1 MSMVPTTR
9 TTAHGCRC
17 CCRACLAVPAR
28 RTPMCDAFAPA
39 RESSRGSQHRLS
51 LKEGGMLKVQGGDG
65 IRVMALE
72 GKLWIIQDADVRDY
86 ELEAGQSL
94 CLGREGA
101 TLIQ

>member
-1 MSMVPTTR
+1 MFD
-9 TTAHGCRC
+9 
-17 CCRACLAVPAR
+17 AV
-28 RTPMCDAFAPA
+28 APA
-39 RESSRGSQHRLS
+39 REPTRGSQHRLS

-101 TLIQ
+101 TLIQAMTASRLALQLPGSRQAAVAGRVSVVGIG